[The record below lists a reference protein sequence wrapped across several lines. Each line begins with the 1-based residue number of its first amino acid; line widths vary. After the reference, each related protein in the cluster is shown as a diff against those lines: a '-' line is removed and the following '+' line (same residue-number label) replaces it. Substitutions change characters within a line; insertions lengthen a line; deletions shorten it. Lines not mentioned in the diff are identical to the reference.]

1 MRASQV
7 MTSPVVTVQPDTS
20 IKEAAR
26 LLTESHISA
35 LPVVDEK
42 GLVGIASGAGPLNL
56 ETPPDP
62 RAQMTPMPPRTRPL
76 PSRVEEVMS
85 RNVLTVTE
93 ETDVGIAAQRMLEA
107 GVKRLP
113 VLRGEQVVG
122 IVSRHD
128 LLRVMAM
135 DDGDIEERVRKA
147 LSEEGRRIGELNVT
161 VKDGLVEISGTTD
174 TRLLRLA
181 DVLVRSVPGV
191 LDVRHVTRER

>member
-1 MRASQV
+1 
-7 MTSPVVTVQPDTS
+7 
-20 IKEAAR
+20 
-26 LLTESHISA
+26 
-35 LPVVDEK
+35 
-42 GLVGIASGAGPLNL
+42 
-56 ETPPDP
+56 
-62 RAQMTPMPPRTRPL
+62 
-76 PSRVEEVMS
+76 MS

-128 LLRVMAM
+128 LLKVMAM

-174 TRLLRLA
+174 PRLLRLA

-191 LDVRHVTRER
+191 LDVRHVPQER

>member
-26 LLTESHISA
+26 LLTERRISA

-42 GLVGIASGAGPLNL
+42 GLVGIVSEADLIAL
-56 ETPPDP
+56 ETNPDL
-62 RAQMTPMPPRTRPL
+62 RSQITPTPPRTRPL

-85 RNVLTVTE
+85 RNVLTIAE
-93 ETDVGIAAQRMLEA
+93 DTDVGIAAQRMLES

-113 VLRGEQVVG
+113 VGRGEQVVG
-122 IVSRHD
+122 IVSRRD
-128 LLRVMAM
+128 LLKVMAM
-135 DDGDIEERVRKA
+135 DDGDIEERVRTA
-147 LSEEGRRIGELNVT
+147 LSEEGRRISELTVT
-161 VKDGLVEISGTTD
+161 VKNGLVELSGTTD

-191 LDVRHVTRER
+191 LDVRHVPQER

>member
-7 MTSPVVTVQPDTS
+7 MTSPAVTVQPDTS

-26 LLTESHISA
+26 LLTERHISA

-42 GLVGIASGAGPLNL
+42 GLVGIVSEADLLNL
-56 ETPPDP
+56 ETNPDP

-135 DDGDIEERVRKA
+135 DDGDIEEGV
-147 LSEEGRRIGELNVT
+147 RRIGELNVT

-191 LDVRHVTRER
+191 LDVRHVTR